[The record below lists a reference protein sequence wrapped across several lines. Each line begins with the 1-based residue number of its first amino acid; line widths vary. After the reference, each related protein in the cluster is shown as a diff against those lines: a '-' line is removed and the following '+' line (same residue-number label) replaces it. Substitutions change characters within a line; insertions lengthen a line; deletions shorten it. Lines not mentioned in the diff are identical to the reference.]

1 METPEGLGGQI
12 DDPRTGREQMS
23 GFIQYNVS
31 IIGQVV
37 RVYDSRPHDIIL
49 EIKFQKRDIRK
60 VQICQQS
67 TQSLC
72 FLLFFN
78 LWLPVDLKWG
88 TASGLFFLFLQ

>member
-12 DDPRTGREQMS
+12 DDPRTGREQTS

-37 RVYDSRPHDIIL
+37 RVYDSRPHDIML
-49 EIKFQKRDIRK
+49 EIKSQKRDIRK
-60 VQICQQS
+60 VQ

-72 FLLFFN
+72 ILHIYGSLLSH
-78 LWLPVDLKWG
+78 K
-88 TASGLFFLFLQ
+88 